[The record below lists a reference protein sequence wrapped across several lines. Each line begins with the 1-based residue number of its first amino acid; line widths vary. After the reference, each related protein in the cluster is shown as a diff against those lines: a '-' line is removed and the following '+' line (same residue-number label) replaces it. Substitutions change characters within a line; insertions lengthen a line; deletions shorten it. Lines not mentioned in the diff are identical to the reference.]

1 MYEVGQGVCI
11 KAIKPVY
18 TVYSKFTLTRV
29 NVEYL
34 INLLQQ
40 SDSYKPTLCRPIRNI
55 LKTQSCHYANFIV
68 TDCSAACYNDKSSA
82 VEISII
88 AHMHTDMVSAAT
100 GGGGGGGGGE
110 ISRHISKFDFYHTC
124 ATQPRRIVA
133 VWNHFTDLDSK
144 TFVFNKN
151 KDIPHNPHY
160 EESSKHPLPHNCC
173 CVVKEEATDIIRGH
187 IWASVYWSRAGF
199 IKSFNHMAYSVNIGS
214 GKGLVPDDT
223 KPLPEAVLTY
233 HQ

>member
-11 KAIKPVY
+11 KAIKPVC
-18 TVYSKFTLTRV
+18 TVYSKFTLTRA

-55 LKTQSCHYANFIV
+55 LKTKSCHYANFIV

-82 VEISII
+82 IGEANKRSRDFINC
-88 AHMHTDMVSAAT
+88 AHAHWYGKGE
-100 GGGGGGGGGE
+100 GG
-110 ISRHISKFDFYHTC
+110 ISRHIFKFDFYHTC
-124 ATQPRRIVA
+124 ASQPRRIVA

-199 IKSFNHMAYSVNIGS
+199 IKSLNQMAYSVSIGS